1 MQIYAHNARKY
12 VWRLR
17 PDQLGEPKHSPRS
30 LAAMGA
36 YFYREREEEKRK
48 GEGNK
53 KGDVE
58 GKGMGGTRSTVPA
71 DP

>member
-1 MQIYAHNARKY
+1 MYSHNARKY

-36 YFYREREEEKRK
+36 YFYLEGKEEKRK
-48 GEGNK
+48 G
-53 KGDVE
+53 
-58 GKGMGGTRSTVPA
+58 MGRE
-71 DP
+71 